1 MRLTRRVPIS
11 RQRAERAASISFTTI
26 YPVGARQRAGR
37 RPLEAIVLSEL
48 EQRPSPAPPPPTSPE
63 DAATRRRSAANSA
76 LTQMVTTSLLVIIAF
91 TSGWFGNAYV
101 NQGRY
106 ISSPNELLIH
116 QAWVAINNNFVVTS
130 RINQQKMAYA
140 AIDAMV
146 NTLGDT
152 GHSRFETPEQYAQ
165 ENQQLQ
171 DQGIVGIGV
180 SLSGGGDKPIRIEEV
195 FPNSP
200 ADKGGLKPGDLIASV
215 DGKSIKGD
223 TIDQARP
230 LITGKEGTQVTL
242 GIIRPSESPTKIFT
256 VRLTR
261 AKFTVPTVS
270 SFPIPGTSL
279 VDIQLTQFSQNAD
292 SEIQKALQQAKAKG
306 VTGIILDLRGNPGG
320 YLSQAQDVAS
330 EFIAS
335 GPNRNVLIVKSR
347 TSSQNYPVNPGG
359 LATDI
364 PLVVLVDGDTA
375 SAAEITTGAIKVNRP
390 EVHIVGQKTFGT
402 GTVLQTY
409 VLADG
414 SALVL
419 GTEEFLL
426 PDGSSIYGKGFMPD
440 TPIALP
446 TNVTPLRPLAAS
458 ETNLTQAQVIASND
472 SQLLKAITILAP
484 SSPYAQAASKPAA

>member
-1 MRLTRRVPIS
+1 M
-11 RQRAERAASISFTTI
+11 
-26 YPVGARQRAGR
+26 
-37 RPLEAIVLSEL
+37 LSDL
-48 EQRPSPAPPPPTSPE
+48 EQRPSQEPTPPTSPE
-63 DAATRRRSAANSA
+63 TATARRRGAANSA
-76 LTQMVTTSLLVIIAF
+76 LMQMVTTSLLVIIAF
-91 TSGWFGNAYV
+91 TAGWFGNAYV

-106 ISSPNELLIH
+106 ISSPDELLIH
-116 QAWVAINNNFVVTS
+116 QAWVAINNNFVVTD

-152 GHSRFETPEQYAQ
+152 GHSRFETPEQFAQ

-180 SLSGGGDKPIRIEEV
+180 QLSGGGDKPIRIEEV

-200 ADKGGLKPGDLIASV
+200 ADKGGLKPGDLIVSV
-215 DGKSIKGD
+215 GGKSIKGY

-242 GIIRPSESPTKIFT
+242 GIVRPSESPTKIFT
-256 VRLTR
+256 VTLTR
-261 AKFTVPTVS
+261 AKFTVPTAT
-270 SFPIPGTSL
+270 SFTIPGTSL
-279 VDIQLTQFSQNAD
+279 VDIQLTQFSENAD
-292 SEIQKALQQAKAKG
+292 TELQKEIQKAKANQAS
-306 VTGIILDLRGNPGG
+306 GIILDLRGNPGG
-320 YLSQAQDVAS
+320 YLSQAQNVAS
-330 EFIAS
+330 EFISA
-335 GPNRNVLIVKSR
+335 GPNRNVLIVKTR
-347 TSSQNYPVNPGG
+347 TSSQNYPVNQGG
-359 LATDI
+359 LATNI

-375 SAAEITTGAIKVNRP
+375 SAAEITTGAIKINRP

-419 GTEEFLL
+419 GTAEFLL

-440 TPIALP
+440 TPVALP
-446 TNVTPLRPLAAS
+446 TNVAPLLPLAAS
-458 ETNLTQAQVIASND
+458 ESNLTQKQVIASD
-472 SQLLKAITILAP
+472 DTLLLKAISLLAP
-484 SSPYAQAASKPAA
+484 NSAYAQAAKPAA